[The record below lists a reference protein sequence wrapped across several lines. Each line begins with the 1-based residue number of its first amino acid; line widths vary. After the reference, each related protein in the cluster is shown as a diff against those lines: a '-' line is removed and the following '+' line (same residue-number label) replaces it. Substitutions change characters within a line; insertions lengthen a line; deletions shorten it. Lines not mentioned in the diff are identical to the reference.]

1 LIFLEDFY
9 PEVQIDPYEYDVAA
23 GKTLPLVSY
32 GMEIEQGQSRLPE
45 CFIDYILEERQAHP
59 EFRAFEW
66 TYGVYKITSM
76 IIKHFYK
83 DLNQAV
89 LKNYCDMFVKHGLPG
104 EKELFYWDWGKGGS
118 HFHFS
123 LVEEN
128 IKQIVP
134 QLTTGRMWQIAW
146 NTAVD
151 LIYILSPILCFGI
164 IFRKR
169 ASEYAKPFYRKISP
183 AFART
188 ICFNRTS
195 LWKTDKSITFNEEVK
210 GEKPLTIEI
219 RLNENFPLFT
229 ATFGKIL
236 GFFID
241 RSLKRGAS
249 HEILNSNNIFTDFA
263 LKLIYY
269 HKSVYDVLSETG
281 EIDFTVPLPEIRKTR
296 FENGLE
302 LFKHICYH
310 FLTSERVCGKR
321 YKSWFSRVMW
331 FYYHL
336 GNEWKEEGNY
346 WDCYIDED
354 FQWVTVPEMPSD
366 GSLPAKP

>member
-1 LIFLEDFY
+1 MFLQKPLIFLDDFY
-9 PEVQIDPYEYDVAA
+9 PELQIDPYEYDIMT

-32 GMEIEQGQSRLPE
+32 GAEIEQGQSRLPD
-45 CFIDYILEERQAHP
+45 CFINYILEERKGHP
-59 EFRAFEW
+59 ELRAIEW

-76 IIKHFYK
+76 IIKHFYN

-89 LKNYCDMFVKHGLPG
+89 LKNYCDMFVKHGLPA
-104 EKELFYWDWGKGGS
+104 ENYVFYWDWGKAGS

-123 LVEEN
+123 LIEEN
-128 IKQIVP
+128 IEQVVP
-134 QLTTGRMWQIAW
+134 QLTIPRAWQIAW

-151 LIYILSPILCFGI
+151 LIYILSPILCFGNR
-164 IFRKR
+164 FRGR
-169 ASEYAKPFYRKISP
+169 ATDYASPFYRKISL
-183 AFART
+183 AFVRE
-188 ICFNRTS
+188 ICSNRTS
-195 LWKTDKSITFNEEVK
+195 YWKTDKSITFNEEEFRK
-210 GEKPLTIEI
+210 KPLTIEI
-219 RLNENFPLFT
+219 RLSENFPLFT
-229 ATFGKIL
+229 AAFGKIL

-241 RSLKRGAS
+241 RSLKRGVP
-249 HEILNSNNIFTDFA
+249 HVIFNDDNIFSGVATE
-263 LKLIYY
+263 LIYLQRP
-269 HKSVYDVLSETG
+269 VYDVLSRTG
-281 EIDFTVPLPEIRKTR
+281 EIIFDIPLPEIRKTR
-296 FENGLE
+296 FVNALE
-302 LFKHICYH
+302 LFRHLCYH

-354 FQWVTVPEMPSD
+354 FQ